1 MKQDLDAAVGDTEIM
16 AYRFQY
22 VDFSQPYVSSG
33 LVMVVSL
40 KSDGVKGTWMFMKTF
55 TPKMWLIMMFMHLSI
70 CSVVWL
76 IENEHAQN
84 PEFKGFGAMLWF
96 SITVIFFAQSKYH
109 LVIRKE
115 V

>member
-40 KSDGVKGTWMFMKTF
+40 KSDGVKGTWMFTKAF
-55 TPKMWLIMMFMHLSI
+55 TQKMWLIMMFMHLSI

-76 IENEHAQN
+76 IENEHGQN
-84 PEFKGFGAMLWF
+84 PEFKDFGAMLWF
-96 SITVIFFAQSKYH
+96 SIKVLFFAQGKSY
-109 LVIRKE
+109 LIIQIE
-115 V
+115 I